1 MDGGGFNLSNINHG
15 TIFNA
20 LENWAPKRLAYEW
33 DNVGLQIG
41 STLTKTTKVMITLD
55 VLESVVDE
63 AIENDVNL
71 LIAHHPLLFK
81 SIKNIDVHSI
91 KGKVIEKLIKHD
103 ITVYAAHTNLDI
115 AKNGVNDLLCEALEI
130 KATKH
135 LLDVYKEKLF
145 KLIVFVPKTHS
156 DQVREA
162 LGNAGAGHIGN
173 YSHCTFQS
181 KGQGTFMPQE
191 GTNPFIGRTKEL
203 EMVDEVK
210 METVVQENNVAKVL
224 SAMKKAHPY
233 EEVAYDLFPLECA
246 GETFGLGR
254 IGSLQETITL
264 QAFSEKVKQTFHIDC
279 LRIVGDLTKQ
289 LKKVAVVGGSGE
301 KFLHQAKKMGA
312 DVYIT
317 GDMTFHHAQEA
328 LEMGL
333 AIIDP
338 GHYIEEIMKKATKL
352 YLTNQFAN
360 LPVIVSN
367 TNTNPFQFI

>member
-1 MDGGGFNLSNINHG
+1 MDGGGFNLSNINHS

-41 STLTKTTKVMITLD
+41 STLTKTKKVMITLD

-135 LLDVYKEKLF
+135 LLDVYKEKLL
-145 KLIVFVPKTHS
+145 KLIVFVPKTHI

-181 KGQGTFMPQE
+181 KGHGTFMPQE

-233 EEVAYDLFPLECA
+233 EEVAYDLFPLEYA

-279 LRIVGDLTKQ
+279 LRVVGDLTKQ
-289 LKKVAVVGGSGE
+289 VKKVAVVGGSGE